1 MQMIRMYFPRPSH
14 LFHVMSD
21 LVKPGSWL
29 KCLLHF
35 QFSLIT
41 SLIHCLGK
49 TYLGWPF
56 GCLVSGLFHFTLS
69 MKKLTLR
76 ETLLTAEPSHLSHY
90 YFYILK
96 DNWSWKCWLYGA
108 LSLVLTFLYIF
119 KDLTLRVTLRTRGL
133 MQNNFFKEKLALKGI
148 VSGLA
153 VSFPVSRRYCPWVLP
168 YEPSH
173 WFYNYFNIY
182 IQGNTNLG
190 TYRIINFAF

>member
-1 MQMIRMYFPRPSH
+1 MPFT
-14 LFHVMSD
+14 
-21 LVKPGSWL
+21 
-29 KCLLHF
+29 
-35 QFSLIT
+35 FSIFTDHIT
-41 SLIHCLGK
+41 YTLSRKNLPC
-49 TYLGWPF
+49 GWPF

-76 ETLLTAEPSHLSHY
+76 ETLLTGEPCHLSHY

-119 KDLTLRVTLRTRGL
+119 KENLALRVTLRTRGITGL
-133 MQNNFFKEKLALKGI
+133 MHNNFFKEKLTLKVI
-148 VSGLA
+148 VSGLT

-173 WFYNYFNIY
+173 WFYNYFTFTY
-182 IQGNTNLG
+182 KDTLTLG
-190 TYRIINFAF
+190 LIV